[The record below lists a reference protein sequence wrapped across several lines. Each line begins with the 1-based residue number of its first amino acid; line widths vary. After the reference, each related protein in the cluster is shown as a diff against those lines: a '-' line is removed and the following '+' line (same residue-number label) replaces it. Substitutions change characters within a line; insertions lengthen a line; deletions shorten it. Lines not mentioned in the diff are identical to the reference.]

1 MLSQQ
6 SEIGNILILQAIR
19 LPFTQYL
26 LGLVPNHTYRRNRKA
41 SPSNQAMDFE
51 YRVFCTAQLLYLL
64 VQRSNQNYA
73 LIVIFLTT
81 LILAKFLTTI
91 IYQENMHKK
100 ALKYEECITGNGLA
114 VWQNVSHSQCQ
125 FLFAVKLWP
134 K

>member
-19 LPFTQYL
+19 LPFTQYS

-64 VQRSNQNYA
+64 VQSKQSKLCIDCYIFDHSDIGKISNNHYLSRKYA
-73 LIVIFLTT
+73 QKSIEI
-81 LILAKFLTTI
+81 
-91 IYQENMHKK
+91 
-100 ALKYEECITGNGLA
+100 
-114 VWQNVSHSQCQ
+114 
-125 FLFAVKLWP
+125 
-134 K
+134 